1 MKFAILTVSLNAA
14 DFIRDNLQSVAMQNY
29 EHIEHIVK
37 DGGSTDGTQ
46 DIVRSSGENVSLIEQ
61 ADGGIY
67 EGMNQALAHTDADIV
82 CYLNAD
88 DYFVDETVI
97 SDVAHIFEA
106 HDVDYVAA
114 DIEFIN
120 DNGSVT
126 RNWKVGRLDQKG
138 LLFRQ
143 MPHPGFFVKTK
154 ILKALDEAFDQ
165 KFRIASDC
173 KQQLLLIHKLNAQGV
188 ALGRV
193 TTRMR
198 MGGESTK
205 NFRNIVLGWQET
217 ALAFNQVNR
226 RFGWLFVFFKV
237 VRKLSDFKWGS
248 N

>member
-14 DFIRDNLQSVAMQNY
+14 DTIRDNLQSVAMQNY
-29 EHIEHIVK
+29 ESIEHIVK

-46 DIVRSSGENVSLIEQ
+46 DIVRSACENTLLIEQ
-61 ADGGIY
+61 ADSGIY
-67 EGMNQALAHTDADIV
+67 EGMNQALAHTDADII

-88 DYFVDETVI
+88 DYFTDETVI
-97 SDVAHIFEA
+97 SDVAHIFKA
-106 HDVDYVAA
+106 YDVDYVAA
-114 DIEFIN
+114 DIEFITE
-120 DNGSVT
+120 NGRVT
-126 RNWKVGRLDQKG
+126 RSWKVGRLEQKG
-138 LLFRQ
+138 IFFQQ
-143 MPHPGFFVKTK
+143 MPHPGFFVKAK
-154 ILKALDEAFDQ
+154 MLKGLDVAFDEN
-165 KFRIASDC
+165 FRIASDC

-217 ALAFNQVNR
+217 ALAFNQVNH